1 MGQLEPTVPQYEYIY
16 AQEPFPAL
24 VAGFGAGK
32 TEAAVSRSI
41 IGKLAYP
48 TLNRGFYEPTYDLI
62 RQIAFPRFEEML
74 ENLSIPY
81 RLYKS
86 PLNYVE
92 IEDHGKII
100 FRSMDQ
106 PQRIIG
112 YEHADADIDELDTLK
127 EADAAEVW
135 RRVLSRNRQKKP
147 DKKPNTLGV
156 TTTPEGFRFV
166 YKTWGTNLREGYRLI
181 KAPTESNPHLPEG
194 YIDSLKDIYPDNLLQ
209 AYLNGDFVNLTSGTV
224 YTSFIREACNSCEA
238 VKEKE
243 PIFIGMDFNVT
254 NMSGIVLVRRGANY
268 HAVEELTGI
277 YDTPAMIDT
286 IREKYPEHS
295 IRVYPDSS
303 GGNRKTV
310 NASTND
316 LALLNQA
323 GFLVDAPSKNPR
335 VKDRVVAVN
344 TALEKRSLF
353 VNVSA
358 CPELTK
364 GLEQQAYDKNGEPDK
379 SSGLDHAN
387 DALGYFVNQMLP
399 VVKPVAAFNVRFAV

>member
-32 TEAAVSRSI
+32 TEAAVSRAI

-166 YKTWGTNLREGYRLI
+166 YKHGG
-181 KAPTESNPHLPEG
+181 P
-194 YIDSLKDIYPDNLLQ
+194 IY
-209 AYLNGDFVNLTSGTV
+209 ARATV
-224 YTSFIREACNSCEA
+224 
-238 VKEKE
+238 
-243 PIFIGMDFNVT
+243 
-254 NMSGIVLVRRGANY
+254 
-268 HAVEELTGI
+268 
-277 YDTPAMIDT
+277 
-286 IREKYPEHS
+286 
-295 IRVYPDSS
+295 
-303 GGNRKTV
+303 
-310 NASTND
+310 
-316 LALLNQA
+316 
-323 GFLVDAPSKNPR
+323 
-335 VKDRVVAVN
+335 
-344 TALEKRSLF
+344 
-353 VNVSA
+353 
-358 CPELTK
+358 
-364 GLEQQAYDKNGEPDK
+364 
-379 SSGLDHAN
+379 
-387 DALGYFVNQMLP
+387 
-399 VVKPVAAFNVRFAV
+399 